1 MALPKVF
8 LDLMKFLDPF
18 IAAAKPYSLKL
29 QALVRARSI
38 ELSALAIEH
47 SIELRA
53 LATEYSLQIRAFVAR
68 YPKHVTAVLAA
79 VLLGGGGGAFAVANL
94 GPDASKLPV
103 TILVEA
109 LETPHLEA
117 QVAAL
122 EQKTL
127 KLYRNDMTRGSDTA
141 ESLLRRLGLID
152 AAAANFIR
160 KTPEVRQ
167 ALLNRSGR
175 NVSVEANE
183 QQQLMTLTTRWLK
196 SDNDTQYQRM
206 VITRTAHNQ
215 FSVRTDSA
223 PLSASVR
230 MSGGTVA
237 SSLYA
242 ASDEARLP
250 DTVTRQLADV
260 FSGQIDFHRALRKGA
275 VFSVVYETLEAEGE
289 PLRTGRLL
297 SAEIVNGQKTYD
309 AVWFQEPGQKGAYYT
324 LKGDS
329 LRRAFLASPVPYS
342 RRTSGFGMREH
353 PIFHTQ
359 RAHTGV
365 DYAAPTGTAAIAV
378 SDGVVVESGFQG
390 GYGNMVVVQH
400 NPRQSTVY
408 AHLSRIN
415 VRKGQSIKQGDTVG
429 AVGSTGWATGPH
441 LHFEFRIG
449 GRHVDPLTLAQQGSA
464 EPISTALRPQ
474 FNQRAQFARSQL
486 MAAAQM
492 RQGNVQ

>member
-1 MALPKVF
+1 MNF
-8 LDLMKFLDPF
+8 LDQLLTT
-18 IAAAKPYSLKL
+18 AKPYSLEL
-29 QALVRARSI
+29 LAQAKA
-38 ELSALAIEH
+38 H
-47 SIELRA
+47 SQTL
-53 LATEYSLQIRAFVAR
+53 RAFVAR
-68 YPKHVTAVLAA
+68 HPKHVTAVVAA

-94 GPDASKLPV
+94 GPDAANLPV
-103 TILVEA
+103 RTLVET
-109 LETPHLEA
+109 LETPNLEA

-127 KLYRNDMTRGSDTA
+127 RLYRNDITRGSDTP
-141 ESLLRRLGLID
+141 EGLLRRLGLVD
-152 AAAANFIR
+152 SSAATFIR
-160 KTPEVRQ
+160 QTPEARQ

-183 QQQLMTLTTRWLK
+183 QQQLLTLTTRWLK
-196 SDNDTQYQRM
+196 NDNDSQFQRM
-206 VITRTAHNQ
+206 VITRGANNK
-215 FSVRTDSA
+215 FSVRTDTA
-223 PLSASVR
+223 PLTSSVR

-297 SAEIVNGQKTYD
+297 SAEITNDKKTYD

-324 LKGDS
+324 MSGDS

-342 RRTSGFGMREH
+342 RRTSGFGIRQH

-365 DYAAPTGTAAIAV
+365 DYAAPTGTPVMTVA
-378 SDGVVVESGFQG
+378 DGVVVESSYQG
-390 GYGNMVVVQH
+390 AYGNMVVVQH
-400 NPRQSTVY
+400 NARQSTVY
-408 AHLSRIN
+408 AHLSRMQ
-415 VRKGQSIKQGDTVG
+415 VKRGQTIKQGDIIG
-429 AVGSTGWATGPH
+429 AVGTTGLSTGPH

-464 EPISTALRPQ
+464 EPISSALRPQ
-474 FNQRAQFARSQL
+474 FNQRAQVARSQL

-492 RQGNVQ
+492 RQGNIQ

>member
-1 MALPKVF
+1 
-8 LDLMKFLDPF
+8 MKFFNTLMTT
-18 IAAAKPYSLKL
+18 AKPFSL
-29 QALVRARSI
+29 ALLA
-38 ELSALAIEH
+38 SAKTH
-47 SIELRA
+47 SDTL
-53 LATEYSLQIRAFVAR
+53 RAFVAR
-68 YPKHVTAVLAA
+68 HPKHVTAVVAA

-94 GPDASKLPV
+94 GPDAANLPV
-103 TILVEA
+103 RTLVET
-109 LETPHLEA
+109 LSTPNLDA

-122 EQKTL
+122 EQQTL
-127 KLYRNDMTRGSDTA
+127 KLYRNDITRGSDTA
-141 ESLLRRLGLID
+141 ENLLRRLGLVD
-152 AAAANFIR
+152 AAAAAYIR

-183 QQQLMTLTTRWLK
+183 QQQLLTLTTRWLK
-196 SDNDTQYQRM
+196 NDNDSQFQRM
-206 VITRTAHNQ
+206 VITRDADNK
-215 FSVRTDSA
+215 FSVRTDTA
-223 PLSASVR
+223 PLTASVR
-230 MSGGTVA
+230 MSGGTVN
-237 SSLYA
+237 SSLYE

-250 DTVTRQLADV
+250 ETVTRQLADV

-297 SAEIVNGQKTYD
+297 SAEITNDQKTYN

-329 LRRAFLASPVPYS
+329 LRRAFLASPMPYS

-359 RAHTGV
+359 RAHMGV
-365 DYAAPTGTAAIAV
+365 DYAAPTGAPVISVA
-378 SDGVVVESGFQG
+378 DGVVVESGFSG
-390 GYGNMVVVQH
+390 GFGNMVVVQH
-400 NPRQSTVY
+400 NARQSTVY

-415 VRKGQSIKQGDTVG
+415 VRKGQSIKQGDNLG

-441 LHFEFRIG
+441 LHFEFRIN
-449 GRHVDPLTLAQQGSA
+449 GRHVDPLTLAQQGSS
-464 EPISTALRPQ
+464 EPITAAQRPQ
-474 FNQRAQFARSQL
+474 FNQRAEFARAQL

-492 RQGNVQ
+492 RQNNVQ

>member
-1 MALPKVF
+1 MNFFNQLVTK
-8 LDLMKFLDPF
+8 
-18 IAAAKPYSLKL
+18 AKPYSL
-29 QALVRARSI
+29 
-38 ELSALAIEH
+38 ELLAMAKDH
-47 SIELRA
+47 SETLRQ
-53 LATEYSLQIRAFVAR
+53 LLAR
-68 YPKHVTAVLAA
+68 YPKHITTVVAA

-94 GPDASKLPV
+94 GPDAAKLPV
-103 TILVEA
+103 STLVETIQTPN
-109 LETPHLEA
+109 LET

-122 EQKTL
+122 EQLTL
-127 KLYRNDMTRGSDTA
+127 KLYRNDITRGSDTA
-141 ESLLRRLGLID
+141 ESLLRRLGLVD
-152 AAAANFIR
+152 SAAANYIR

-183 QQQLMTLTTRWLK
+183 QQQMLTLTTRWLK
-196 SDNDTQYQRM
+196 SDNDSQFQRM
-206 VITRTAHNQ
+206 VITRSADNK
-215 FSVRTDSA
+215 FSVRTDTA
-223 PLSASVR
+223 PLTASVR
-230 MSGGTVA
+230 MAGGTVA

-297 SAEIVNGQKTYD
+297 SAEITNDKKTYD

-324 LKGDS
+324 MDGDS

-342 RRTSGFGMREH
+342 RRTSGFGMRQH
-353 PIFHTQ
+353 PILHTQ

-365 DYAAPTGTAAIAV
+365 DYAAPTGTPVMSVA
-378 SDGVVVESGFQG
+378 DGVVSESSYQG
-390 GYGNMVVVQH
+390 AYGNMVVIQH
-400 NPRQSTVY
+400 NANQSTVY
-408 AHLSRIN
+408 AHLSRMN
-415 VRKGQSIKQGDTVG
+415 VRKGQTIKQGETVG
-429 AVGSTGWATGPH
+429 AVGSTGLSTGPH
-441 LHFEFRIG
+441 LHFEFRIN
-449 GRHVDPLTLAQQGSA
+449 GRHVDPLTLAQLGSA
-464 EPISTALRPQ
+464 EPISAAMRPQ
-474 FNQRAQFARSQL
+474 FKQRTQYARSQL

>member
-1 MALPKVF
+1 MNFFNQLVTK
-8 LDLMKFLDPF
+8 
-18 IAAAKPYSLKL
+18 AKPYSLVL
-29 QALVRARSI
+29 
-38 ELSALAIEH
+38 LAMAKDH
-47 SIELRA
+47 SETLRQ
-53 LATEYSLQIRAFVAR
+53 LLAR
-68 YPKHVTAVLAA
+68 YPKHITTVVAA

-94 GPDASKLPV
+94 GPDAAKLPV
-103 TILVEA
+103 STLVETIQTPN
-109 LETPHLEA
+109 LET

-122 EQKTL
+122 EQLTL
-127 KLYRNDMTRGSDTA
+127 KLYRNDITRGSDTA
-141 ESLLRRLGLID
+141 ESLLRRLGLVD
-152 AAAANFIR
+152 SAAANYIR

-183 QQQLMTLTTRWLK
+183 QQQMLTLTTRWLK
-196 SDNDTQYQRM
+196 SDNDSQFQRM
-206 VITRTAHNQ
+206 VITRSADNK
-215 FSVRTDSA
+215 FSVRTDTA
-223 PLSASVR
+223 PLTASVR
-230 MSGGTVA
+230 MAGGTVA

-297 SAEIVNGQKTYD
+297 SAEITNDKKTYD

-324 LKGDS
+324 MDGDS

-342 RRTSGFGMREH
+342 RRTSGFGMRQH
-353 PIFHTQ
+353 PILHTQ

-365 DYAAPTGTAAIAV
+365 DYAAPTGTPVMSVA
-378 SDGVVVESGFQG
+378 DGVVSESSYQG
-390 GYGNMVVVQH
+390 AYGNMVVIQH
-400 NPRQSTVY
+400 NANQSTAY
-408 AHLSRIN
+408 AHLSRMN
-415 VRKGQSIKQGDTVG
+415 VRKGQTIKQGETVG
-429 AVGSTGWATGPH
+429 AVGSTGLSTGPH
-441 LHFEFRIG
+441 LHFEFRIN

-464 EPISTALRPQ
+464 EPISAAMRPQ
-474 FNQRAQFARSQL
+474 FKQRTQYARSQL

-492 RQGNVQ
+492 RQRNVQ

>member
-1 MALPKVF
+1 MN
-8 LDLMKFLDPF
+8 F
-18 IAAAKPYSLKL
+18 INQLLTIAKPYS
-29 QALVRARSI
+29 QAL
-38 ELSALAIEH
+38 LALAKAH
-47 SIELRA
+47 SETL
-53 LATEYSLQIRAFVAR
+53 RAFVVR
-68 YPKHVTAVLAA
+68 HPQHVTAVLAA

-94 GPDASKLPV
+94 GPDASNLPV
-103 TILVEA
+103 RTLVET
-109 LETPHLEA
+109 LETPKLEQ

-127 KLYRNDMTRGSDTA
+127 KLYRNDITRGSDTA
-141 ESLLRRLGLID
+141 ESLLRRLGLVD
-152 AAAANFIR
+152 SAAAAYIR
-160 KTPEVRQ
+160 QTPEARQ

-183 QQQLMTLTTRWLK
+183 QQQLLTLTTRWLK
-196 SDNDTQYQRM
+196 SDSDSQFQRM
-206 VITRTAHNQ
+206 VITRNDNNK
-215 FSVRTDSA
+215 FSVRTDTA
-223 PLSASVR
+223 PLTASVR
-230 MSGGTVA
+230 MAGGTVA

-297 SAEIVNGQKTYD
+297 SAEINNDKKTYD

-324 LKGDS
+324 MKGDS

-342 RRTSGFGMREH
+342 RRTSGFGIRQH
-353 PIFHTQ
+353 PILHTQ

-365 DYAAPTGTAAIAV
+365 DYAAPTGTPVMSVA
-378 SDGVVVESGFQG
+378 DGVVVESSYQG
-390 GYGNMVVVQH
+390 AYGNMVVVQH
-400 NPRQSTVY
+400 NGQQATVY
-408 AHLSRIN
+408 AHLSRMQ
-415 VRKGQSIKQGDTVG
+415 VKRGQSIKQGDVIG
-429 AVGSTGWATGPH
+429 AVGTTGLSTGPH
-441 LHFEFRIG
+441 LHFEFRVN

-464 EPISTALRPQ
+464 EPISSALRPQ
-474 FNQRAQFARSQL
+474 FNQRAQIARSQL

>member
-1 MALPKVF
+1 MN
-8 LDLMKFLDPF
+8 F
-18 IAAAKPYSLKL
+18 INQLLTIAKPYG
-29 QALVRARSI
+29 QAL
-38 ELSALAIEH
+38 LALAKAH
-47 SIELRA
+47 SETL
-53 LATEYSLQIRAFVAR
+53 RAFVVR
-68 YPKHVTAVLAA
+68 HPQHVTAVLAA

-94 GPDASKLPV
+94 GPDASNLPV
-103 TILVEA
+103 RTLVET
-109 LETPHLEA
+109 LETPKLEQ

-127 KLYRNDMTRGSDTA
+127 KLYRNDITRGSDTA
-141 ESLLRRLGLID
+141 ESLLRRLGLVD
-152 AAAANFIR
+152 SAAAAYIR
-160 KTPEVRQ
+160 QTPEARQ

-183 QQQLMTLTTRWLK
+183 QQQLLTLTTRWLK
-196 SDNDTQYQRM
+196 SDNDSQFQRM
-206 VITRTAHNQ
+206 VITRNDNNK
-215 FSVRTDSA
+215 FSVRTDTA
-223 PLSASVR
+223 PLTASVR
-230 MSGGTVA
+230 MAGGTVA

-297 SAEIVNGQKTYD
+297 SAEINNDKKTYD

-324 LKGDS
+324 MKGDS

-342 RRTSGFGMREH
+342 RRTSGFGMRQH
-353 PIFHTQ
+353 PILHTQ

-365 DYAAPTGTAAIAV
+365 DYAAPTGTPVMSVA
-378 SDGVVVESGFQG
+378 DGVVVESSYQG
-390 GYGNMVVVQH
+390 AYGNMVVVQH
-400 NPRQSTVY
+400 NGQQATVY
-408 AHLSRIN
+408 AHLSRMQ
-415 VRKGQSIKQGDTVG
+415 VKRGQSIKQGDVIG
-429 AVGSTGWATGPH
+429 AVGTTGLSTGPH
-441 LHFEFRIG
+441 LHFEFRVN

-464 EPISTALRPQ
+464 EPISSALRPQ
-474 FNQRAQFARSQL
+474 FNQRAQVARSQL